1 MPDRK
6 DEEELLEAYLMQCYR
21 YLQLSKKRRRG
32 KTINIFNIINIFTAG
47 TKRKCG
53 LV

>member
-6 DEEELLEAYLMQCYR
+6 DEEELLEAYLMQC